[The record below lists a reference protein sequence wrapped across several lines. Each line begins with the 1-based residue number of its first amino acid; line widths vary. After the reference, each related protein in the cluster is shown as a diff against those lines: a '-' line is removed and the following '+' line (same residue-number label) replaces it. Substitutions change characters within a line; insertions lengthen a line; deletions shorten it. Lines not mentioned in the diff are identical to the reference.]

1 MFAWADAS
9 IALLARRAPVPE
21 SLHWREYLI
30 EAGAL
35 GAFML
40 SACAVSLLLD
50 YPVSPAHAVLPDPL
64 VRRALTGLLMGLTLI
79 LIVHS
84 PWGRRSGAQMNPAVT
99 LTFLRLGRIARH
111 DALGYVVAQFSGGV
125 LGVVFARR
133 LFGAPLGHPAV
144 HYVATRPGMAGALV
158 ALIAELTISALLM
171 TMVLETG
178 RSARWKRFTGVFA
191 GALVALYITFEAP
204 LSGMSM
210 NAARTVGSAIV
221 AQEWTAVWV
230 YLVAPLAG
238 MLLAA
243 ELFLRRHGTA
253 NIPCG
258 KLSHADPCLFCEH
271 VALGRADGT
280 IPADPSL

>member
-1 MFAWADAS
+1 MFASADAS
-9 IALLARRAPVPE
+9 IALRARRALLPE

-35 GAFML
+35 AAFML
-40 SACAVSLLLD
+40 SACTVSLLLD
-50 YPVSPAHAVLPDPL
+50 YPVSPAHAALPDPFA
-64 VRRALTGLLMGLTLI
+64 RRALTGLLMGLTLI

-111 DALGYVVAQFSGGV
+111 DALGYVFAQFAGGV
-125 LGVVFARR
+125 LGVLFARR
-133 LFGAPLGHPAV
+133 LFGGPLGHPTV
-144 HYVATRPGMAGALV
+144 HYVATRPGMTGALA
-158 ALIAELTISALLM
+158 ALIAELAISALLM
-171 TMVLETG
+171 TMILETG
-178 RSARWKRFTGVFA
+178 RSPRWKRFTGVFA

-210 NAARTVGSAIV
+210 NAARTVGSAVV
-221 AQEWTAVWV
+221 AQDWTAVWV

-243 ELFLRRHGTA
+243 ELFLRRHGTGD
-253 NIPCG
+253 IPCG
-258 KLSHADPCLFCEH
+258 KLSHGDPCLFCEH
-271 VALGRADGT
+271 VATRRADGT
-280 IPADPSL
+280 IPADLSL